1 MRRCGMRSV
10 HGARMR
16 NEAVRKRHADCRA
29 RGSLCVRGGGHRDD
43 YAAPGQSA
51 AVAQEAEQIGTK
63 CRCQPCP
70 PRTSAVDDAR
80 SSGAAQSSPHGPPR
94 VLLAEDNPAN
104 REYAAL
110 VLQRL
115 GLEVDCVSD
124 GESALEA
131 LGGNDYALVL
141 MDVLMPGM
149 GGLQTTRAIRDTSSP
164 VRDPSIPIVAL
175 TADDTLGDRAR
186 CLDAG
191 MNGYLPKPVRP
202 AEMADIIAHWL
213 GEGRPACA
221 AAAPESGPA
230 PAGPDGDTMW
240 PPRDLL
246 DVYLATLPDHISR
259 LRRATALRDEQAIRA
274 EAHSLEGASALVQ
287 ADGIQHACRA
297 VGAAARGAEWELIAG
312 ALAELEQRCDAL
324 LLSREGETQLV
335 LG

>member
-1 MRRCGMRSV
+1 
-10 HGARMR
+10 MR

-51 AVAQEAEQIGTK
+51 AVAQEAEQIGTT

-141 MDVLMPGM
+141 MDVLMPA
-149 GGLQTTRAIRDTSSP
+149 GGLRN
-164 VRDPSIPIVAL
+164 DPCHPGHVVSGEDLIPIGL
-175 TADDTLGDRAR
+175 TATAR
-186 CLDAG
+186 RPRPVLDARHEQV
-191 MNGYLPKPVRP
+191 PPQPVRP
-202 AEMADIIAHWL
+202 AE
-213 GEGRPACA
+213 
-221 AAAPESGPA
+221 
-230 PAGPDGDTMW
+230 
-240 PPRDLL
+240 
-246 DVYLATLPDHISR
+246 
-259 LRRATALRDEQAIRA
+259 
-274 EAHSLEGASALVQ
+274 
-287 ADGIQHACRA
+287 
-297 VGAAARGAEWELIAG
+297 
-312 ALAELEQRCDAL
+312 
-324 LLSREGETQLV
+324 
-335 LG
+335 